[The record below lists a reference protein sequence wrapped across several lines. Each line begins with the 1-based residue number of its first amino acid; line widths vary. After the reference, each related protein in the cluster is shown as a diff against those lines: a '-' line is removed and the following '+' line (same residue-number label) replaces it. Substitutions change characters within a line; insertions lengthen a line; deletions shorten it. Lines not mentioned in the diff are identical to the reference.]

1 MEKITYLITVLML
14 LFVSCAGNDF
24 SFDEEKQT
32 FKAHSTYFGKIEIN
46 GIDNDDCFIIKRK
59 NNGKKLYSIN
69 LNKIP
74 ESYYVQKDYDGDTI
88 KDFKLKRN
96 NNYEIINRGVYDA
109 ASLKIVVYI
118 DENGLIKKVKD
129 SVSGR

>member
-1 MEKITYLITVLML
+1 MFT
-14 LFVSCAGNDF
+14 SCAGNDF
-24 SFDEEKQT
+24 SFDEEKQL
-32 FKAHSTYFGKIEIN
+32 FQAESTYFGKIEIN

-69 LNKIP
+69 LNHIP

-96 NNYEIINRGVYDA
+96 NNYEIINRGVGDA
-109 ASLKIVVYI
+109 TSLKIVIYV
-118 DENGLIKKVKD
+118 DENGFIKEVND
-129 SVSGR
+129 STSGR